1 MNRFTKLPP
10 GEAEGARDLA
20 TWSSRRKIGR
30 SGVGGPR
37 EEPKP
42 DAADRWLAK
51 RDLAE
56 RMRKAGFRP
65 RKAKVK

>member
-1 MNRFTKLPP
+1 MGFTKLPP

-20 TWSSRRKIGR
+20 LWASQRASRDKPKR
-30 SGVGGPR
+30 
-37 EEPKP
+37 KP